1 MSGGDFLYVAKR
13 HQHYLIV
20 RRRPEDKRPDN
31 IMSDEIILSSVTNA
45 SSAVAE
51 AGRLN
56 RELAPA
62 RGVVV
67 APKVRRE
74 LGW

>member
-1 MSGGDFLYVAKR
+1 MSDDFLYVGKR
-13 HQHYLIV
+13 QQRYFIV
-20 RRRPEDKRPDN
+20 RRNPRDKRPDN
-31 IMSDEIILSSVTNA
+31 IMSDEIALSVVTTA
-45 SSAVAE
+45 SSAVLE

-56 RELAPA
+56 RELAPG

>member
-1 MSGGDFLYVAKR
+1 MSGDFLYVGKR
-13 HQHYLIV
+13 QQRYFIV
-20 RRRPEDKRPDN
+20 KRNPADRRPDN
-31 IMSDEIILSSVTNA
+31 IMSDEIALSTVTTA
-45 SSAVAE
+45 SSAVLE

-56 RELAPA
+56 RLLAPG

>member
-1 MSGGDFLYVAKR
+1 MNDDFLFVGKR
-13 HQHYLIV
+13 QQHYLIV
-20 RRRPEDKRPDN
+20 RRRAGDRRPDM
-31 IMSDEIILSSVTNA
+31 IQSDEIILSSVTNA

-56 RELAPA
+56 RELAPGH
-62 RGVVV
+62 GVVI
-67 APKVRRE
+67 ARKVRRE

>member
-1 MSGGDFLYVAKR
+1 MNGGDFLYVGKR
-13 HQHYLIV
+13 QQHYLIV
-20 RRRPEDKRPDN
+20 RRHPSDKRPDQ
-31 IMSDEIILSSVTNA
+31 IQSDEIILSSVTNP

-56 RELAPA
+56 RELAPG

-67 APKVRRE
+67 SPKVRKE

>member
-1 MSGGDFLYVAKR
+1 MNDDFLFVGKR
-13 HQHYLIV
+13 QQHYLIV
-20 RRRPEDKRPDN
+20 HRRFGDRRPDM
-31 IMSDEIILSSVTNA
+31 IQSDEIILSSVTNA

-56 RELAPA
+56 RELSPG

-67 APKVRRE
+67 APKVRKE